1 MRKLAFAAL
10 LALTASPGHAQSIG
24 EPAAPVFVVQESG
37 TGYFTLQDA
46 VRAIGDGRGTIQ
58 IPPGTYQECAVQDG
72 GDVSYVATEP
82 GRVIFDMVT
91 CEQKAALVLRGRSAR
106 VEGIVFQN
114 MAVPDGNGS
123 GIRIEEGNLTV
134 RESLFRNSESGILS
148 ASDPNG
154 TIRVE
159 RSTFSG
165 LGRCD
170 RDLDCAHSIYVN
182 GYGALSIAN
191 SRFERG
197 TGGHYVKS
205 RAPRIEVVDS
215 SFDDSAG
222 RTTNYM
228 IDLPNGASGTIARN
242 AFVQGRDKE
251 NYSAFIAVAA
261 EGLENDTSGLVV
273 AQNQAELVPDV
284 YRRTSFV
291 ADLSGA
297 PIRLQG
303 NRVGQYIAEFER
315 RR

>member
-10 LALTASPGHAQSIG
+10 LAFAASPGHAQSIG
-24 EPAAPVFVVQESG
+24 APAAPVFMVQE
-37 TGYFTLQDA
+37 TGASFFTLQDA
-46 VRAIGDGRGTIQ
+46 VRAIGEGRGTIR
-58 IPPGTYQECAVQDG
+58 IPPGTYQECAVQDS
-72 GDVSYVATEP
+72 GDVSYVAERP
-82 GRVIFDMVT
+82 GTVIFDMVA

-123 GIRIEEGNLTV
+123 GIRVEEGNLIV
-134 RESLFRNSESGILS
+134 RESLFRNSEGGILS
-148 ASDPNG
+148 ASDPAS
-154 TIRVE
+154 TISIE

-205 RAPRIEVVDS
+205 RAARIEVVGS
-215 SFDDSAG
+215 SFDDSGG

-228 IDLPNGASGTIARN
+228 IDLPNGASGLIARN

-251 NYSAFIAVAA
+251 NYSAFIAVAS
-261 EGLENDTSGLVV
+261 EGLEHDTSGLVV
-273 AQNQAELVPDV
+273 SENEAELVPGLF
-284 YRRTSFV
+284 RLTSFV

-297 PIRLQG
+297 PIRLQS
-303 NRVGQYIAEFER
+303 NRLNRQITEFER

>member
-1 MRKLAFAAL
+1 MRKLAFAAA
-10 LALTASPGHAQSIG
+10 LALAASTGHAQSIG
-24 EPAAPVFVVQESG
+24 AAAAPVFVVQE
-37 TGYFTLQDA
+37 TGASFFTLQDA
-46 VRAIGDGRGTIQ
+46 VRAIGEGRGTIR
-58 IPPGTYQECAVQDG
+58 IPPGTYQECAVQDA
-72 GDVSYVATEP
+72 GDVAYVAERAGT
-82 GRVIFDMVT
+82 VIFDMVT
-91 CEQKAALVLRGRSAR
+91 CELKAALVLRGRSAT

-123 GIRIEEGNLTV
+123 GIRVEEGNLTV
-134 RESLFRNSESGILS
+134 RESLFRDSESGILS
-148 ASDPNG
+148 ASDPDG

-197 TGGHYVKS
+197 AGGHYVKS
-205 RAPRIEVVDS
+205 RAARIEVVDS

-222 RTTNYM
+222 RATNYM
-228 IDLPNGASGTIARN
+228 IDLPNGASGLIARN

-251 NYSAFIAVAA
+251 NYSAFIAVAS
-261 EGLENDTSGLVV
+261 EGLEHDTSGLVV
-273 AQNQAELVPDV
+273 ADNEAELVPGLF
-284 YRRTSFV
+284 RRTSFV

-297 PIRLQG
+297 PIRLQA
-303 NRVGQYIAEFER
+303 NRLGRQITEFER
-315 RR
+315 RQ

>member
-1 MRKLAFAAL
+1 MRKLAFAAA
-10 LALTASPGHAQSIG
+10 LALAVSPGHAQSIG
-24 EPAAPVFVVQESG
+24 EPAAPVFVVQETG
-37 TGYFTLQDA
+37 TGYFTLQEA
-46 VRAIGDGRGTIQ
+46 VRAIGDGRGTIR

-72 GDVSYVATEP
+72 GDVAYVATQP
-82 GRVIFDMVT
+82 GRVVFDMVT

-123 GIRIEEGNLTV
+123 GIRVEEGDLTV

-148 ASDPNG
+148 ASDPDG
-154 TIRVE
+154 TIRID

-165 LGRCD
+165 LGRCN

-182 GYGALSIAN
+182 GYGALSISN
-191 SRFERG
+191 TRFERG

-205 RAPRIEVVDS
+205 RAARIEVVDS

-228 IDLPNGASGTIARN
+228 IDLPNGASGLIARN

-251 NYSAFIAVAA
+251 NYSAFIAVAS
-261 EGLENDTSGLVV
+261 EGLEHDTSGLAV
-273 AQNQAELVPDV
+273 ADNEAALVPGLF
-284 YRRTSFV
+284 RRTSFV

-297 PIRLQG
+297 PIRLQA
-303 NRVGQYIAEFER
+303 NRLDRQIAEFER

>member
-1 MRKLAFAAL
+1 MKKLALAVLLAFAA
-10 LALTASPGHAQSIG
+10 SPSHAQSIG
-24 EPAAPVFVVQESG
+24 EPAAPVVVIQE
-37 TGYFTLQDA
+37 TGASFFTLQDA
-46 VRAIGDGRGTIQ
+46 VRAIGEGRGTIR
-58 IPPGTYQECAVQDG
+58 IPAGTYQECAVQDA
-72 GDVSYVATEP
+72 GDIAYVAERP

-123 GIRIEEGNLTV
+123 GIRIEQGNLVV

-148 ASDPNG
+148 AADPNG
-154 TIRVE
+154 TIRIE
-159 RSTFSG
+159 HSTFSG

-191 SRFERG
+191 TRFERG

-205 RAPRIEVVDS
+205 RAARIEVVES

-228 IDLPNGASGTIARN
+228 IDLPNGASGMIARN

-261 EGLENDTSGLVV
+261 EGLEHDTSALVV
-273 AQNQAELVPDV
+273 AENEGSLVPGLN
-284 YRRTSFV
+284 RRTSFV

-303 NRVGQYIAEFER
+303 NRLDRQIAEFER